1 MISVILVEPG
11 VPGNIGAV
19 ARVMGNFGFK
29 ELVLINPKCDYL
41 DEEAQG
47 RSKHAKSILKSA
59 IVGDEAL
66 YDDFEYLIATT
77 SQLGT
82 DYNIQRTPVE
92 PKQLVQLLKGKTN
105 RKIGLVFGPEGP
117 GLSNK
122 DVARCDFVLTIPTHS
137 AYHSMNLSH
146 SVAIILYELYC
157 AFGEEKVT
165 QNLRPVKEEEK
176 QQAMK
181 LVEYILNAY
190 NFHGESKKENH
201 RKLWKKIIGKLF
213 LSRREMNT
221 LLGFLSKC
229 IPKK

>member
-19 ARVMGNFGFK
+19 ARVMGNFGFRD
-29 ELVLINPKCDYL
+29 LVLINPKCDHRDL
-41 DEEAQG
+41 DAIG
-47 RSKHAKSILKSA
+47 RSKHAKSILVNAK
-59 IVGDEAL
+59 VGDE
-66 YDDFEYLIATT
+66 DVFKEFDYLIATT
-77 SQLGT
+77 SQIGR

-92 PKQLVQLLKGKTN
+92 PKQLVELLKGKTN

-117 GLSNK
+117 GLNNK

-137 AYHSMNLSH
+137 LYHSMNLSH

-157 AFGEEKVT
+157 AFGANKVT
-165 QNLRPVKEEEK
+165 KEFREVKPEEK

-181 LVEYILNAY
+181 LVEFILNAY

-201 RKLWKKIIGKLF
+201 RKLWRKIIGKLF

-229 IPKK
+229 LGNK